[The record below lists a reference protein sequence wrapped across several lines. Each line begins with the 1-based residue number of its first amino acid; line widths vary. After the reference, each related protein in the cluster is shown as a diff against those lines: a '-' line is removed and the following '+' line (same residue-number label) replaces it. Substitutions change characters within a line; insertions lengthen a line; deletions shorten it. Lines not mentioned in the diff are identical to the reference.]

1 MSHRE
6 PRYTR
11 VGKERER
18 KNMAPSFM
26 FHSITIILR
35 PVSTPWVS
43 SQNRQIDIEDEEVK
57 WRSPARSLAIACEL
71 RLGRTTEDVDRRNQ
85 KKRAATKRDRKD
97 ESESAYTLVNP
108 APELRDDMSKG
119 GEIGVLKAML
129 LLVLKAMEM
138 FMSIPLLVSGP
149 ESQLEPNP
157 DLMFASPAATAGG
170 VLGIAEVE
178 HGLATV
184 EVNSLI
190 HTVPWTLRVG
200 YGSMGK
206 REYE

>member
-1 MSHRE
+1 MTLE
-6 PRYTR
+6 
-11 VGKERER
+11 
-18 KNMAPSFM
+18 KN
-26 FHSITIILR
+26 
-35 PVSTPWVS
+35 ST
-43 SQNRQIDIEDEEVK
+43 K
-57 WRSPARSLAIACEL
+57 WECTK
-71 RLGRTTEDVDRRNQ
+71 GRTTEDVDRRNQ

-129 LLVLKAMEM
+129 LLVLKAMET

-184 EVNSLI
+184 EDQPIKDQPLNVWITVNSLI

-200 YGSMGK
+200 YG
-206 REYE
+206 EYGAKGSTNS

>member
-57 WRSPARSLAIACEL
+57 WRNSAQVVGGMARARKSGAMTLEKNSTKWECTK
-71 RLGRTTEDVDRRNQ
+71 GRTTEDVDRRNQ

-108 APELRDDMSKG
+108 APERTSELCIQLISPPRHCPT
-119 GEIGVLKAML
+119 L
-129 LLVLKAMEM
+129 LPFLNAGAGT
-138 FMSIPLLVSGP
+138 ILL
-149 ESQLEPNP
+149 
-157 DLMFASPAATAGG
+157 
-170 VLGIAEVE
+170 
-178 HGLATV
+178 
-184 EVNSLI
+184 
-190 HTVPWTLRVG
+190 TLTPG
-200 YGSMGK
+200 D
-206 REYE
+206 